1 MSSRARPS
9 ARHIALLGGAAL
21 LLAGAFLAAQ
31 QQPRFTWLN
40 TGVRVDYPLAA
51 AAWALAAALGAVLA
65 ALALNR
71 AARLAL
77 AGLAV
82 VALVFAAQL
91 LRYRVAIEDAG
102 LMERGLLGTRTLLW
116 KDVARVESGSRL
128 LVVWGRAEEQ
138 LRINASAFA
147 AEDRARLD
155 RTLSRRIRESASS
168 RP

>member
-1 MSSRARPS
+1 MG
-9 ARHIALLGGAAL
+9 ALL
-21 LLAGAFLAAQ
+21 LLAGALLAAR

-40 TGVRVDYPLAA
+40 TGVRVDYPPAA
-51 AAWALAAALGAVLA
+51 AAWALLAALGAVLA
-65 ALALNR
+65 ALASRR
-71 AARLAL
+71 AARIAL
-77 AGLAV
+77 AGLALV
-82 VALVFAAQL
+82 TLVFAAQL
-91 LRYRVAIEDAG
+91 ARYRVAIEDAG
-102 LMERGLLGTRTLLW
+102 LLERGLLGTRTLLW

-138 LRINASAFA
+138 LRINSSAFA